1 MQRKD
6 FVMNRTLNLNM
17 YQKTFIYILLLV
29 SLSACTPKTKHYVIG
44 VSQCSGDIWRD
55 KLNEE
60 LSISSFS
67 NENVDIRFA
76 SADDN
81 DQRQIEQINH
91 FIDEGV
97 DLLIASPN
105 QMHTIS
111 SAIDRAYAKGIP
123 VILFDRKTDSR
134 NYTAFIGADNYVI
147 GKVMGEYVGMSLK
160 GKGNVLEITGL
171 ESSSP
176 AVERHRG
183 FCDALNS
190 FPSIKLIGSLHGDWT
205 KESGSYLMDSLLK
218 KRKDIDCVFGQNDRM
233 AMGARMAA
241 RKLGF
246 DKNIIYIGVDGLPT
260 SDGGLHNVASHEL
273 SASYIYP
280 TRGDLVMQLAMNIL
294 KKKPF
299 KKDNYL
305 KSTIVTPENAHAM
318 LMQVDEINHQRAR
331 LIELHGKVDQY
342 FAQYNHQQI
351 YLFLS
356 VVIIILIISF
366 FVYIYRTIVMKR
378 RLADET
384 AKAKLQFFT
393 NVSHEFRTPLTLIA
407 DPVERL
413 IDDKEISAS
422 QRSLLLVARKN
433 VNVML
438 RLVGEILDFRKV
450 QNGKM
455 DVDLSIFDLAEN
467 MRQWI
472 MGFLPSVNT
481 KRITISTEIP
491 ESLVV
496 CADLNK
502 MECICYNLLSNALKY
517 THDSGHICVSVK
529 ENNGMFTFIVSDD
542 GIGIPKDKVLHVFD
556 RFYQARNS
564 NIGGTGIGLALVK
577 AFVELLGGVVSVKSI
592 EGQGS
597 VFTVT
602 LQIGNINSN
611 EYLRQASVNN
621 DETFVVAQET
631 MNKNE
636 ENVELR
642 QMTSIVTDDDKPTI
656 LVVDDNDDI
665 RTYVTSLLEA
675 EYDVKLASDG
685 KAGLEKALRYVPDL
699 IICDVMMPIMDGLEM
714 CDCVKRETVTSHIPV
729 ILLTARTQEDQ
740 RTEGYNYGADA
751 YITKPFSGKVLLAR
765 IKNLLNNRLLLR
777 DIFSS
782 NELMNDKPKDA
793 DTLFINEFRKHV
805 QAQMSDAELNVET
818 LSADMGLSR
827 VQLYRKVKAL
837 TGSSPVEL
845 IRITRLKQAERLLK
859 SKGKTIAEISYEVG
873 FSSPSY
879 FSKCYK
885 EYFGI
890 LPGEV
895 K

>member
-1 MQRKD
+1 
-6 FVMNRTLNLNM
+6 MNRTLYLNM
-17 YQKTFIYILLLV
+17 YQKAFIYILLII
-29 SLSACTPKTKHYVIG
+29 SLSACTPKNRHYVIG
-44 VSQCSGDIWRD
+44 VSQCSEDIWRD
-55 KLNEE
+55 KLNDE

-67 NENVDIRFA
+67 NENVDIHFA
-76 SADDN
+76 SANDN
-81 DQRQIEQINH
+81 DKRQIEQINH

-105 QMHTIS
+105 QIHTIS

-171 ESSSP
+171 KSSSP
-176 AVERHRG
+176 AVDRHRG
-183 FCDALNS
+183 FCDALKAFS
-190 FPSIKLIGSLHGDWT
+190 GIKLIGSLHGDWT
-205 KESGSYLMDSLLK
+205 KESGSYLMDSLLQ

-246 DKNIIYIGVDGLPT
+246 EENIIYIGVDGLPT
-260 SDGGLHNVASHEL
+260 PDGGLHNVASHQL

-280 TRGDLVMQLAMNIL
+280 TRGDLVMQLAMKIL
-294 KKKPF
+294 KNKPF

-305 KSTIVTPENAHAM
+305 KSTIVTPDNAHAM

-413 IDDKEISAS
+413 IDDKEISPG

-438 RLVGEILDFRKV
+438 RLVSEILDFQKV
-450 QNGKM
+450 QNCKM
-455 DVDLSIFDLAEN
+455 KVDLSIFNVAEN
-467 MRQWI
+467 IRQWI
-472 MGFLPSVNT
+472 KGFMPSANT
-481 KRITISTEIP
+481 KKITISSEIP
-491 ESLVV
+491 QSLIV
-496 CADLNK
+496 CTDLNK
-502 MECICYNLLSNALKY
+502 INAICYNLLSNALKY
-517 THDSGHICVSVK
+517 TCDGGHISVSIN
-529 ENNGMFTFIVSDD
+529 EDNGMFTLMVSDD
-542 GIGIPKDKVLHVFD
+542 GIGIPKDKVLHIFD
-556 RFYQARNS
+556 RFYQVHNS

-577 AFVELLGGVVSVKSI
+577 AFVELLDGEVSVKST
-592 EGQGS
+592 EGRGTTFS
-597 VFTVT
+597 VT
-602 LQIGNINSN
+602 LPIGDINN
-611 EYLRQASVNN
+611 AEFQKNLFTNN
-621 DETFVVAQET
+621 DESFVVAGET
-631 MNKNE
+631 MTNTAESSK
-636 ENVELR
+636 LR
-642 QMTSIVTDDDKPTI
+642 RMTSPIGNEDKPTI
-656 LVVDDNDDI
+656 LIVDDNDDV
-665 RTYVTSLLEA
+665 RNYVSSLLEA

-685 KAGLEKALRYVPDL
+685 KAGLEKAVREVPDL
-699 IICDVMMPIMDGLEM
+699 IICDVMMPVMDGLEM

-765 IKNLLNNRLLLR
+765 VKNLLNNRRLLR
-777 DIFSS
+777 DLFSS
-782 NELMNDKPKDA
+782 SEIMNDKPKDA
-793 DTLFINEFRKHV
+793 DTLFINEFRKQV

-845 IRITRLKQAERLLK
+845 IRITRLKQAEHLLK